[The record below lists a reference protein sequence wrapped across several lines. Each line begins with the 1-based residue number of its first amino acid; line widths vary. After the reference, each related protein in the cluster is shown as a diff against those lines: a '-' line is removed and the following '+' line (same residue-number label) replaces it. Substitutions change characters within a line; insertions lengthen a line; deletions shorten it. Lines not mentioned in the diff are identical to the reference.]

1 MGGRGLGGGITEHN
15 LASVKSTSE
24 LLTKPGAPC
33 YVANNMEV
41 CVANGMVVPNA
52 QSKKC
57 CQLLIDLGSLKAGLF
72 SKPGAPCYA
81 ANNIEV
87 CVCGQ

>member
-1 MGGRGLGGGITEHN
+1 
-15 LASVKSTSE
+15 
-24 LLTKPGAPC
+24 
-33 YVANNMEV
+33 
-41 CVANGMVVPNA
+41 MVVPNA

-57 CQLLIDLGSLKAGLF
+57 CQLPIDLGSLKGGLF

-87 CVCGQ
+87 CVANSMVVRNA

>member
-1 MGGRGLGGGITEHN
+1 MGRGEGGLGGITEHN

-41 CVANGMVVPNA
+41 CGSFEFVRKVLTRMGGVAISGGGRGCVVDGV
-52 QSKKC
+52 S
-57 CQLLIDLGSLKAGLF
+57 F
-72 SKPGAPCYA
+72 S
-81 ANNIEV
+81 
-87 CVCGQ
+87 